1 MALFDLKK
9 NKENAD
15 KSAEGLKKSL
25 SDTAEKKSGAAVLSM
40 RDAMRIMYCL
50 MLADGNISEEE
61 KGKLDEIGR
70 TCDSYFD
77 SYKTQLIEECN
88 NAIRLGTKRNSDLAL
103 CTPEEREEYYDLIHD
118 YVGEILIGD
127 NIHKSDGMQAKV
139 LLWNLLAIA
148 NSEGEYSKN
157 EKRFI
162 RYFAL
167 KTGIDGS
174 VRMEME
180 QTFSTLVAIEREEV
194 WLKSSD
200 RPYRVIEERVNE
212 LQDRKN
218 AIMQGVNALIKD

>member
-40 RDAMRIMYCL
+40 RDALRIMYCL
-50 MLADGNISEEE
+50 MLADGSISEEE

-77 SYKTQLIEECN
+77 SYKAQLIEECN
-88 NAIRLGTKRNSDLAL
+88 SAIRPGTKRNIDLAL

-118 YVGEILIGD
+118 YVGEILMGD

-162 RYFAL
+162 RYFAM

>member
-1 MALFDLKK
+1 MALFDLKNK
-9 NKENAD
+9 KENAG
-15 KSAEGLKKSL
+15 KYAEEIKKPL
-25 SDTAEKKSGAAVLSM
+25 ADTAEKKSCAVLSIQ
-40 RDAMRIMYCL
+40 DALRIMYCL

-61 KGKLDEIGR
+61 KGKLEEIGR

-77 SYKTQLIEECN
+77 SYKAQLFEECD
-88 NAIRLGTKRNSDLAL
+88 NAILPKTKRNIDLAL
-103 CTPEEREEYYDLIHD
+103 CTPEEREEYYDHIHD

-148 NSEGEYSKN
+148 NSEGDYSTN

-162 RYFAL
+162 RYFAM
-167 KTGIDGS
+167 KTRIDNS

-180 QTFSTLVAIEREEV
+180 HTFSTLIAIEREEV

>member
-1 MALFDLKK
+1 M
-9 NKENAD
+9 N
-15 KSAEGLKKSL
+15 
-25 SDTAEKKSGAAVLSM
+25 
-40 RDAMRIMYCL
+40 
-50 MLADGNISEEE
+50 
-61 KGKLDEIGR
+61 
-70 TCDSYFD
+70 
-77 SYKTQLIEECN
+77 
-88 NAIRLGTKRNSDLAL
+88 
-103 CTPEEREEYYDLIHD
+103 
-118 YVGEILIGD
+118 
-127 NIHKSDGMQAKV
+127 
-139 LLWNLLAIA
+139 
-148 NSEGEYSKN
+148 KN